1 MTAGCPASG
10 RGARRVDRADDGRQ
24 ALRCTHACALAP
36 CAATGAASRAAQRPQ
51 VQGGAGRDGRRS
63 GFMSCG
69 YCNTERAQ
77 PTAPAPRTRR
87 RGRCGVVAQRP
98 PGRSAA
104 PGSWVASTPLLRVPA
119 VLLASSAWSSSP
131 AAEAEGG
138 REKRT
143 SKERDV
149 APRAAKKGCAVAN
162 SLDFATARA
171 STSAAIAACGC
182 SNGRRCSCISR

>member
-143 SKERDV
+143 SKVQGEGRGS
-149 APRAAKKGCAVAN
+149 KGREEGLCRGEFPGV
-162 SLDFATARA
+162 
-171 STSAAIAACGC
+171 CK
-182 SNGRRCSCISR
+182 